1 MSRKN
6 LKQFIMKSL
15 IKTLFLFML
24 VLTCNSAFSQ
34 KFSPVSEIPAGKAL
48 VYIYRPG
55 SIVGA
60 AVHYTVNANDTI
72 VSEAHLKNNSY
83 LVFFADP
90 GRYTFWAQ
98 VTNTRREV
106 DLDVEAGKTFYVRG
120 DCCEF
125 IIPTLEK
132 AEKEIV
138 KCKLSTP

>member
-1 MSRKN
+1 
-6 LKQFIMKSL
+6 MKSFIRAL
-15 IKTLFLFML
+15 PLCAIML
-24 VLTCNSAFSQ
+24 LCTSVFSQ
-34 KFSPVSEIPAGKAL
+34 KFTPVKDIPDGKAL

-60 AVHYTVNANDTI
+60 AVHYTVNANDEK
-72 VSEAHLKNNSY
+72 VSEYHLRNNSY
-83 LVFFADP
+83 LVFFAEP

-125 IIPTLEK
+125 IIPDLDK
-132 AEKEIV
+132 AQKEIV
-138 KCKLSTP
+138 NCKLANK